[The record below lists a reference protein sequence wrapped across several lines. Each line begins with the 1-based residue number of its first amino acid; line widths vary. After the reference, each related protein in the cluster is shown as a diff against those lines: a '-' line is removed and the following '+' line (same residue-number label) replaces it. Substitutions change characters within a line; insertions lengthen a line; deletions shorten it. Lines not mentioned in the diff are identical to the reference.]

1 MYYLI
6 LIFSALLLGITF
18 AFNKLYQIAYGASPY
33 AAFFFNTLLGLTTLA
48 VFWAIKGFKLELYP
62 YSCIMAGIEGILVIS
77 YNIFGFKIL
86 KSSGSMSMYTLSLMT
101 GGMVLPYIW
110 GIDFLNEPFT
120 YMRTIGLI
128 LITTGVVLSNL
139 KGSKTKWNQALMCGA
154 VFLLN
159 GCVSIVSKMHQ
170 IQSIYKTADSSG
182 FVALSGMFKFLIAGT
197 VFLIIKN
204 RNAEQNTLINN
215 KPKAIS
221 IIAAAAVASGLSFML
236 QLKGASELPATVLY
250 PFVTGGSIV
259 FSAVIGGIVFKEKF
273 SLRLILSVALCFIGT
288 IFFI

>member
-48 VFWAIKGFKLELYP
+48 AFWAIKGFKFELYP

-110 GIDFLNEPFT
+110 GIVFLNEPFT

-128 LITTGVVLSNL
+128 LIIAGVVLSNL
-139 KGSKTKWNQALMCGA
+139 NGSKTKWNQALMCGA
-154 VFLLN
+154 VFLFLPSF
-159 GCVSIVSKMHQ
+159 SISV
-170 IQSIYKTADSSG
+170 I
-182 FVALSGMFKFLIAGT
+182 
-197 VFLIIKN
+197 
-204 RNAEQNTLINN
+204 
-215 KPKAIS
+215 
-221 IIAAAAVASGLSFML
+221 
-236 QLKGASELPATVLY
+236 
-250 PFVTGGSIV
+250 
-259 FSAVIGGIVFKEKF
+259 FS
-273 SLRLILSVALCFIGT
+273 
-288 IFFI
+288 

>member
-18 AFNKLYQIAYGASPY
+18 AFNKLYQRAYGASPY

-62 YSCIMAGIEGILVIS
+62 YSCIMAGIEGILVIC

-86 KSSGSMSMYTLSLMT
+86 KSSGAMSMYTLSLMA

-110 GIDFLNEPFT
+110 GIVFLNEPFT

-128 LITTGVVLSNL
+128 LIIAGVVLSNL

-159 GCVSIVSKMHQ
+159 GCVSIVSK
-170 IQSIYKTADSSG
+170 
-182 FVALSGMFKFLIAGT
+182 
-197 VFLIIKN
+197 
-204 RNAEQNTLINN
+204 
-215 KPKAIS
+215 
-221 IIAAAAVASGLSFML
+221 L

-273 SLRLILSVALCFIGT
+273 SFRLALSVALCFIGT

>member
-18 AFNKLYQIAYGASPY
+18 AFNKLYQRAYGASPY

-62 YSCIMAGIEGILVIS
+62 YSCIMAGIEGILVIC

-86 KSSGSMSMYTLSLMT
+86 KSSGSMSMYTLSLMA

-110 GIDFLNEPFT
+110 GIVFLNEPFT

-128 LITTGVVLSNL
+128 LIIAGVVLSNL

-182 FVALSGMFKFLIAGT
+182 FVALGGMFKFLIAGT

-204 RNAEQNTLINN
+204 RNAEQNTRINN